1 MEMFD
6 SFKLKNRITELED
19 AVSDMR
25 RQMVGIKLEW
35 SDTTVKLNTLLA
47 RLAKAS
53 QRARELS
60 EQEGASGAEG
70 APPGNSPEHPRV
82 GVLSP
87 RARLIQQQIEQR
99 RKTTAQGG
107 GNTE

>member
-1 MEMFD
+1 MFEQ
-6 SFKLKNRITELED
+6 FKLKNRLTELED
-19 AVSDMR
+19 TVSDLR
-25 RQMVGIKLEW
+25 RQMTAIKLEW

-60 EQEGASGAEG
+60 EQEGAQGNEG
-70 APPGNSPEHPRV
+70 AAPGNSSENPRL
-82 GVLSP
+82 GALSP
-87 RARLIQQQIEQR
+87 RARLLQQQIEAR
-99 RKTTAQGG
+99 RKASTPGG

>member
-6 SFKLKNRITELED
+6 SFKLKNRLTELED

-35 SDTTVKLNTLLA
+35 TDTTVKLNTLLA
-47 RLAKAS
+47 RLSKAS

-60 EQEGASGAEG
+60 EQEGGAGAEG
-70 APPGNSPEHPRV
+70 ATPGNSPEHPRV
-82 GVLSP
+82 GALSP
-87 RARLIQQQIEQR
+87 RARLIQHQIEER
-99 RKTTAQGG
+99 RKQLQKGGTT
-107 GNTE
+107 E